1 MTAQQWKPELE
12 GLPRPPGA
20 ANPTWPARVSGSRS
34 LDPQL
39 AVKFAALGICHSNQ
53 TVHCGLTVVL
63 AGHAPEPVAATD
75 DLPVRV
81 DWLQHELG
89 QGPGVQLVPGEVVLS
104 KDLAADDRWPD
115 FGKLCVSVLDLRSM
129 VCIQIPLEAG
139 HRALLS
145 FYSSE
150 PTALDHL
157 DVDAARRLARLAAP
171 ATNSLI
177 DEFGEEL
184 RGAADSSSRVATALG
199 MVVAR
204 YRVRSPEAFDLLL
217 EASHFLDRPLLDVAL
232 EVVVEGC
239 LPEAVTRWRHRYGA
253 GPIGATPT
261 AGREAVPPWVAR
273 QPDVPRPSLDTAD
286 PPATDWIPQ
295 VGGPELWG
303 HPDPEPAPEPCPGS
317 SRAAPS
323 PPALVPQA
331 AGVRPA
337 SGDRV
342 RSRTAGATALHRLP

>member
-12 GLPRPPGA
+12 GLPQPLA
-20 ANPTWPARVSGSRS
+20 AATPTRPARVTEGRS

-39 AVKFAALGICHSNQ
+39 AVKFAALGICHSSQ

-89 QGPGVQLVPGEVVLS
+89 QGPGVQLVPGEVLVS

-139 HRALLS
+139 NRALLS
-145 FYSSE
+145 FYSGD

-184 RGAADSSSRVATALG
+184 RGAPDSSSCVATALG

-217 EASHFLDRPLLDVAL
+217 EASHYLDRPLLDVAL

-239 LPEAVTRWRHRYGA
+239 LPETVTRWRHRTGA
-253 GPIGATPT
+253 GPVGAKP
-261 AGREAVPPWVAR
+261 APGRDAVPPWVAR
-273 QPDVPRPSLDTAD
+273 QPDATPPNLGNAD
-286 PPATDWIPQ
+286 PPVTDRIPQ

-303 HPDPEPAPEPCPGS
+303 HPEPEPEPCPGS

-323 PPALVPQA
+323 PPALVPQLT
-331 AGVRPA
+331 GVRPA
-337 SGDRV
+337 SVEPDRY
-342 RSRTAGATALHRLP
+342 RAAGTTALHRLP